1 MRTDMEFWTEVRR
14 RVLTR
19 ELSQRQACK
28 EYSLGWH
35 TLKKILAHA
44 EPPGYY
50 QSQPRQKRKLAPFLP
65 IIHQILTAD
74 PQAPK
79 KQRHTAKRIFERLR
93 DEHGYQGG
101 QTVVKDAV
109 RAWKQSHQEVFLPL
123 SHPPGEA
130 QVDFGEATIRLSGQ
144 ETKVALFVMTL
155 PYSGAIFIQVFP
167 RECTETF
174 LEGHRRAFEFFG
186 GVPKRISYD
195 NSAIAVIEVLKRR
208 ERKLTREFLR
218 LQSHYLFREHFCL
231 VRRAN
236 EKGHVERLLGF
247 ARRSFLVPVPQVE
260 SLKALNE
267 QLRQQCLTDLNQ
279 RTRGK
284 LAPKSDLLIEDQ
296 AAFLPLP
303 KQPFEARRITEGGA
317 NSESLVRFDTNDY
330 SVPVQYAHRKL
341 MVVATVEEVRLVY
354 EDRLVARHRR
364 SWDRERTFF
373 EPVHYL
379 ALLERKPGGFDYARP
394 LENWQLPECY
404 ALLRRRLEAN
414 NPQEGTRSF
423 IRVLRLLEKFTLVQ
437 LTEAIEYALD
447 IDVIDA
453 DSIRT
458 ILEHRADE
466 PVELFPL
473 DGRPHLA
480 HVRVEVTDVASYQ
493 ALLQEVMS

>member
-1 MRTDMEFWTEVRR
+1 MELWIEIRR
-14 RVLTR
+14 RVLTK
-19 ELSQRQACK
+19 ELSKRAACK
-28 EYSLGWH
+28 EYGLGWH
-35 TLKKILAHA
+35 TLKKILAHD
-44 EPPGYY
+44 EPPGYR
-50 QSQPRQKRKLAPFLP
+50 QSQPREKRKLAPFLP

-101 QTVVKDAV
+101 KTVVKDAV

-130 QVDFGEATIRLSGQ
+130 QVDFGEATIRLAGQ

-155 PYSGAIFIQVFP
+155 PYSGAIFMQAFP

-186 GVPKRISYD
+186 GVPWRISYD
-195 NSAIAVIEVLKRR
+195 NSAIAVIEVLKGR

-218 LQSHYLFREHFCL
+218 LQSHYLFQEHFCL
-231 VRRAN
+231 VRRPN
-236 EKGHVERLLGF
+236 EKGHVERLIGF
-247 ARRSFLVPVPQVE
+247 ARRNFLVPVPQVE
-260 SLKALNE
+260 SLEALN
-267 QLRQQCLTDLNQ
+267 QHLRGRCLANLTE

-284 LAPKSDLLIEDQ
+284 PGSKSDLLVEDQ
-296 AAFLPLP
+296 AAFRPIP
-303 KQPFEARRITEGGA
+303 KQRFEARRIEDGTV

-330 SVPVQYAHRKL
+330 SVPVQYAHRQL
-341 MVVATVEEVRLVY
+341 LVVATVEEVRLVY
-354 EDRLVARHRR
+354 EARLVARHRR

-373 EPVHYL
+373 EPIHYL

-394 LENWQLPECY
+394 LENWQLPDCF
-404 ALLRRRLEAN
+404 ALLRRRLEAAD
-414 NPQEGTRSF
+414 QQHGTRSF
-423 IRVLRLLEKFTLVQ
+423 IRVLRLLEKFSLVQ
-437 LTEAIEYALD
+437 LTEAVEYALD

-458 ILEHRADE
+458 IVEHRADR
-466 PVELFPL
+466 PVKLFPL

-480 HVRVEVTDVASYQ
+480 HVRVETTNVSSYQ
-493 ALLQEVMS
+493 ALLDEVTP

>member
-1 MRTDMEFWTEVRR
+1 MELWIEVRR
-14 RVLTR
+14 RVLTK
-19 ELSQRQACK
+19 ELSKRAACK
-28 EYSLGWH
+28 EYGLGWH
-35 TLKKILAHA
+35 TLTKILAHDQ
-44 EPPGYY
+44 PPGYR
-50 QSQPRQKRKLAPFLP
+50 QSQPREKRKLSPFLP
-65 IIHQILTAD
+65 IIHQILAAD
-74 PQAPK
+74 RQAPK

-93 DEHGYQGG
+93 AEHGYHGG
-101 QTVVKDAV
+101 KTVVKDAV

-130 QVDFGEATIRLSGQ
+130 QVDFGEATIRLAGH

-155 PYSGAIFIQVFP
+155 PYSGAIFIQAFP

-174 LEGHRRAFEFFG
+174 LEGHRRAFEYFS

-195 NSAIAVIEVLKRR
+195 NSAIAVIKVLKGR

-218 LQSHYLFREHFCL
+218 LQSHYLFQEHFCL

-236 EKGHVERLLGF
+236 EKGHVERLIGF
-247 ARRSFLVPVPQVE
+247 ARRNFLVPVPQVE
-260 SLKALNE
+260 SLEALN
-267 QLRQQCLTDLNQ
+267 QYLRERCLADLTE

-284 LAPKSDLLIEDQ
+284 PAPKSELLVEDQ
-296 AAFLPLP
+296 AAFLPIP
-303 KQPFEARRITEGGA
+303 KQPFEARRIEQGTV

-341 MVVATVEEVRLVY
+341 LVVATVEEVRLVY

-364 SWDRERTFF
+364 SWERERIYFD
-373 EPVHYL
+373 PIHYL

-394 LENWQLPECY
+394 LENWQLPDCF
-404 ALLRRRLEAN
+404 ALLRRRLEAAD
-414 NPQEGTRSF
+414 QQHGTRSF
-423 IRVLRLLEKFTLVQ
+423 IRVLRLLEKFSLMQ
-437 LTEAIEYALD
+437 LAEAVEYALD

-458 ILEHRADE
+458 IVEHRNDQ
-466 PVELFPL
+466 PVKLFPL

-480 HVRVEVTDVASYQ
+480 HVQVETTDVSSYQ
-493 ALLQEVMS
+493 ALLEEVAP